1 MLVAGDR
8 RTDRVA
14 TGRLLGTQVEKKQ
27 QSNLVSRRS
36 LGGFAKGLIRLGGSP
51 AGALGPGLPF
61 PGRPLR
67 PEPAAARAAPLI
79 KLA

>member
-14 TGRLLGTQVEKKQ
+14 TGRLLGKQVEKKQ

-51 AGALGPGLPF
+51 ERWGQVYPSLAGRSAQSRRLLV
-61 PGRPLR
+61 RLR
-67 PEPAAARAAPLI
+67 
-79 KLA
+79 